1 MFSLLDLA
9 NHYLGFINVNLKLK
23 NRIYT
28 VLGFLGNWYLLYIA
42 SRYFINGY
50 YVRGSLFILAFFVL
64 LYFIV
69 LNIIHYFTNKTTKFD
84 PSPKIEKLLGGPPK
98 QEIEGDKR
106 RRMQPGYVQTNGLFD
121 SKMLMPATLRTN
133 RNEKENIQKIVDQM
147 KQVKYSDFDYDGL
160 SDDAIIKEIQKTG
173 KPVSELAQPV
183 AFPFF
188 ELKIEDEKMNV
199 YAGMNQI
206 DKQLIGRLTHVGLS
220 DIETAKEQYDIYLAT
235 ATIYGGNQK
244 VAGRSSVIEES
255 HKFHVK
261 VQIAYKEKEN

>member
-9 NHYLGFINVNLKLK
+9 NHYLGFFNVNLKLK

-28 VLGFLGNWYLLYIA
+28 VLGFMGNWYLLYIA

-50 YVRGSLFILAFFVL
+50 YARGSLFILVFFIL
-64 LYFIV
+64 LYFVV
-69 LNIIHYFTNKTTKFD
+69 LNVIYYFTNKTTKFD

-98 QEIEGDKR
+98 QALEENR
-106 RRMQPGYVQTNGLFD
+106 RHRTQPGYVQTNGLFD
-121 SKMLMPATLRTN
+121 SKMMMPATIKST
-133 RNEKENIQKIVDQM
+133 RNEKVAIQKIAHQM
-147 KQVKYSDFDYDGL
+147 KTFNYSDFDYAGL
-160 SDDAIIKEIQKTG
+160 SDEAIMKEIQNTG

-188 ELKIEDEKMNV
+188 ELKTEGDKMNI

-206 DKQLIGRLTHVGLS
+206 DQQLIGHLTHAGLS
-220 DIETAKEQYDIYLAT
+220 DIKTAKDQYDIYLAT
-235 ATIYGGNQK
+235 LTVHGGNQK
-244 VAGRSSVIEES
+244 IAGRSSVIEET

-261 VQIAYKEKEN
+261 VQIAYKEKAD

>member
-9 NHYLGFINVNLKLK
+9 NHYLGFFNVNLKLK

-28 VLGFLGNWYLLYIA
+28 ILGFIGNWYLLYIA

-50 YVRGSLFILAFFVL
+50 YVRGSLFILIFFVL
-64 LYFIV
+64 LYFVGLNV
-69 LNIIHYFTNKTTKFD
+69 LYFFTNKTTKFD

-98 QEIEGDKR
+98 QLIEENKR
-106 RRMQPGYVQTNGLFD
+106 HRTQPGYVQTNGLFD
-121 SKMLMPATLRTN
+121 SKIMMPATLKSN
-133 RNEKENIQKIVDQM
+133 KNERLAVQEIANKM
-147 KQVKYSDFDYDGL
+147 KLINYSDFDYDGL
-160 SDDAIIKEIQKTG
+160 SDDAIMKEIKSTG

-188 ELKIEDEKMNV
+188 ELKIEDGKMNI

-206 DKQLIGRLTHVGLS
+206 DQQLIGHLTHVGLS
-220 DIETAKEQYDIYLAT
+220 DIETAKDQYDIYLAT
-235 ATIYGGNQK
+235 ATIFGGNRK
-244 VAGRSSVIEES
+244 VAGRSSVIEEL